1 MTYLNTKKNPY
12 LDGWRGSA
20 ILLVLGEHFFAPQK
34 EWLGTFGVMLFFVL
48 SGHLMSNLLFIK
60 NVGLIDFFVRRIS
73 RIIPTFW
80 LYVLAMIIYASTL
93 QKERYGVPF
102 GEAFSTLAF
111 MRTYL
116 PSGQNIWYAHWPI
129 GNLWSLNVEEHSY
142 VFLAIGALV
151 CRIWNKK
158 FAVGTFLWA
167 STLAAFLLNVYYQ
180 SAPPTIGSPWFL
192 RSECAALGLLAAAA
206 MRHTRATISWSRI
219 QTAPPLLPILS
230 YLVALACYST
240 YAHKGVDRTI
250 APICLAFSITYIDQV
265 PAIFRS
271 ILSAKI
277 LQWFGLCSFSLYLW
291 QQPLMM
297 AAHELRMSS
306 MAAFLAALL
315 LGALSF
321 YAFENPIRILIN
333 RAWSSRKPAL
343 PASSTLAPPPT

>member
-1 MTYLNTKKNPY
+1 MTYLTTKKIPY
-12 LDGWRGSA
+12 LDGWRGVA
-20 ILLVLGEHFFAPQK
+20 ILLVLGEHFFAPSR
-34 EWLGTFGVMLFFVL
+34 EWIGAFGVLLFFVL

-60 NVGLIDFFVRRIS
+60 NVGLTDFFTRRIS

-80 LYVLAMIIYASTL
+80 LYVLGMVVYAATF
-93 QKERYGVPF
+93 QQERYSVPF

-116 PSGQNIWYAHWPI
+116 PSGQDIWHAHWPI

-142 VFLAIGALV
+142 LFLAVGALICRKWEKKVVV
-151 CRIWNKK
+151 C
-158 FAVGTFLWA
+158 TFLWGSA
-167 STLAAFLLNVYYQ
+167 LAALLLNVYYR
-180 SAPPTIGSPWFL
+180 SSPPTSGSPWFL
-192 RSECAALGLLAAAA
+192 HSECAALGLLAAAA
-206 MRHTRATISWSRI
+206 MRYTRAKFSSSRI
-219 QTAPPLLPILS
+219 QTVPPLLPILS
-230 YLVALACYST
+230 FLVGLACYST
-240 YAHKGVDRTI
+240 YGHKGVDRTI

-271 ILSAKI
+271 ILSARI

-297 AAHELRMSS
+297 AAHELRISS
-306 MAAFLAALL
+306 MAAFLAAIL

-333 RAWSSRKPAL
+333 RAWSARKSAFPA
-343 PASSTLAPPPT
+343 ASTPAPPTA